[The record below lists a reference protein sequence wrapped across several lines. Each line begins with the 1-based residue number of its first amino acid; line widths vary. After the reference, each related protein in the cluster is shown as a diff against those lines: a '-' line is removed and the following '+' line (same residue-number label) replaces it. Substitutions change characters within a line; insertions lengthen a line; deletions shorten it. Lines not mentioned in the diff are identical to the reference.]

1 MRLNTSPKSI
11 SFSLK
16 LLSAAVVSALMFG
29 NASAAGLGKL
39 TVLSGLGQPLRAEVE
54 LTAVGPDE
62 SGLLNPKL
70 ASLDA
75 FRKANID
82 FNPALRSL
90 HFAVEQRGG
99 NRQVISITSVTPISD
114 PFVDLLL
121 EVGGNSSSHLVREY
135 TFLLDPTPDLQNNQA
150 PEVSGS
156 PRPLA
161 PLRSSQSTASQSTAS
176 QSPAPTRTQTEEPP
190 AFERPAQTARI
201 PRAPQERPIR
211 PAATPQPAPAQN
223 AAQQGDYKVKSGDTL
238 SKIAGRIKPDGVSLD
253 QMLVAL
259 FRANQAAFI
268 GNNMNRLRAG
278 QVLSVPDAGTA
289 GAIGNGEAHGVI
301 VAQTSDF
308 NSYRNKLAGQV
319 VNTEAQKSTEP
330 RQSASGKI
338 TAKVEE
344 KATAATEAK
353 DKLKLSKAGVP
364 GEKGSKIA
372 PGEED
377 KIAKE
382 KAIAE
387 ANERVKQ
394 LEKNVN
400 DLQKLLEVKN
410 KSLADQQKADAAKPA
425 VKPAA
430 TPAPAPVAAAATPAA
445 SAPAPVPA
453 AEVAKPE
460 VKPEVK
466 PATPVVAATP
476 PAGPRKPKPRPIP
489 PPETSLLDDV
499 LGVLG
504 NPLVWGSLT
513 VLLLSGG
520 AFGIYSGYRK
530 RKEKSFGDSIIT
542 DSSLKAN
549 SLFGSTGGQSVDT
562 NNSVFNSNFAP
573 SASQLD
579 SNEVDP
585 VAEADVYIA
594 YGRDAQ
600 AEEILKEALRTQ
612 PDRNAVRVKLLEIYA
627 NRKDVRSFEVMAS
640 ELYGMTKGEGEDWQ
654 QAASLGLT
662 IDPKNPLYAIGNDAH
677 EKTVVI
683 ARPIVP
689 PQEPD
694 LDDLASDTHSK
705 PSMKSQNT
713 SEEAPYFDSTTLGRL
728 EPDTVARH
736 SESQPKSQGGDLPLD
751 VNTSLDFD
759 LDGMDA
765 EAIEI
770 PEVVEPK
777 PVAAAAAAPAEPEMD
792 FGNIDFDFIDADSK
806 KADQPVANADEVTQL
821 MPAMKVPAEPHL
833 PEVAAHEH
841 APASAQALDFDLSGI
856 TLELG
861 QADKPAPTE
870 AKAAEHSF
878 DLNVP
883 EIASMDFHAP
893 EIHAPEIHAPE
904 IHAPEIHTPEIH
916 APEIHAPEIH
926 ASEIHAPEI
935 HAPEFHAPETL
946 AAHVPAMDFDLS
958 DDSHHAPATN
968 VAPAHGGPALDLL
981 PDMMPPIHS
990 EAEIALDTDVD
1001 HEYSNN
1007 AEMATKLDLAV
1018 AYQEIGDK
1026 EGAREL
1032 LEEVIQGGVPEHAEK
1047 AKVLLAK
1054 MG

>member
-1 MRLNTSPKSI
+1 MSQKMRLNTSPKSI

-62 SGLLNPKL
+62 GGMLNPKL
-70 ASLDA
+70 ASIDA
-75 FRKANID
+75 FRRANID

-90 HFAVEQRGG
+90 HFSVEQRGG
-99 NRQVISITSVTPISD
+99 NRQVISITSATPISD

-150 PEVSGS
+150 PEVSAT

-161 PLRSSQSTASQSTAS
+161 PLRSTQNTASP
-176 QSPAPTRTQTEEPP
+176 SPAPVRSQVEEPP
-190 AFERPAQTARI
+190 AFERPAQTARL

-211 PAATPQPAPAQN
+211 RAVTPAPAQN
-223 AAQQGDYKVKSGDTL
+223 TAQQGDYKVKSGDTL
-238 SKIAGRIKPDGVSLD
+238 SKIAGQVKPEGVSLD

-259 FRANQAAFI
+259 FRANQAAFA

-301 VAQTSDF
+301 VAQTADF

-400 DLQKLLEVKN
+400 ELQKLLEVKN
-410 KSLADQQKADAAKPA
+410 KSLADQQKTDAAKP
-425 VKPAA
+425 VTKPAA
-430 TPAPAPVAAAATPAA
+430 TPAPAPIAAAAASAT

-453 AEVAKPE
+453 VEVVKPE

-466 PATPVVAATP
+466 PATPEVAATP
-476 PAGPRKPKPRPIP
+476 PTGPRKPKPRPIP

-513 VLLLSGG
+513 VLLLGGG

-530 RKEKSFGDSIIT
+530 RKEKSFGDSILT

-640 ELYGMTKGEGEDWQ
+640 ELYGLTKGEGEDWQ
-654 QAASLGLT
+654 QAASLGLS

-705 PSMKSQNT
+705 PSMTSQNT

-736 SESQPKSQGGDLPLD
+736 SESQPKSQGGDLPLE

-765 EAIEI
+765 ESIEI
-770 PEVVEPK
+770 PEVVEVK
-777 PVAAAAAAPAEPEMD
+777 PVAAAAAAPAEHEMD

-861 QADKPAPTE
+861 QADKPTPTV
-870 AKAAEHSF
+870 AKAAEPSF

-893 EIHAPEIHAPE
+893 EIHAPEIHASE
-904 IHAPEIHTPEIH
+904 IHAP
-916 APEIHAPEIH
+916 
-926 ASEIHAPEI
+926 EIHAPEI
-935 HAPEFHAPETL
+935 HAPEFHAPEFHAPEFHAPETHV
-946 AAHVPAMDFDLS
+946 AEVPAMDFDLS
-958 DDSHHAPATN
+958 DDSHHAPAAS
-968 VAPAHGGPALDLL
+968 VAPAHGEPALDLL

-1032 LEEVIQGGVPEHAEK
+1032 LEEVIQGGVPEHSEK